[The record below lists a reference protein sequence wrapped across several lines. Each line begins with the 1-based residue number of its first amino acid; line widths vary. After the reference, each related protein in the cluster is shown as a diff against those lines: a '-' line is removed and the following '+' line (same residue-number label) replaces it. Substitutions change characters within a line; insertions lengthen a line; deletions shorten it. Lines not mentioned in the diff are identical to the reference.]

1 MSLYDTMFSQFS
13 MTCSQVLVLAS
24 DFKQQA
30 RIATLADT
38 IDTLLKLGVVPVL
51 NENDAVGAP
60 ADASVFT
67 DNDSLATLIG
77 DKMNAD
83 LVILLTDVDG
93 LYTAPPGTPG
103 AKLISTYSEASEFAI
118 GEKSAAGRGGQS

>member
-13 MTCSQVLVLAS
+13 LTCSQVLVLAS
-24 DFKQQA
+24 DFREQQ
-30 RIATLADT
+30 R
-38 IDTLLKLGVVPVL
+38 IDTLSNTIDALLKIGVVPIL

-60 ADASVFT
+60 PDASIFS

-77 DKMNAD
+77 AKMNAD

-103 AKLISTYSEASEFAI
+103 QHL
-118 GEKSAAGRGGQS
+118 SAACSAINTTQWQEHS